1 MRFSN
6 DILVQYTNQFN
17 MNNINHRNAKQM
29 RKHCFLLMLV
39 MLFTFFT
46 TPAHADDTPVKN
58 DSNYYE
64 ISTAA
69 QLKWFAE
76 QVNAKNPGIN
86 ALLTADIDLSTL
98 EEDYWTPIGDG
109 KTDVNLLYQGV
120 FDGNNHVISGL
131 KVRPCLQSGLFGYT
145 NGATIRN
152 VVVQQPAFASV
163 SITISSTNTFVG
175 VLCGNAVKTT
185 FENCHVYD
193 AVLVPTENT
202 DGQPLEGVGG
212 ICGYLSDS
220 KISKCTVSGYFESLG
235 SYAGGIA
242 ALTHVSQ
249 IDSCKLLETSK
260 GVSRIYAKKYA
271 GGITGLVR
279 WRSAEVSL
287 QGCTNS
293 NAQVSA
299 ADTATC
305 GAIYGDEIFDANQL
319 VTYNGYMELYTTE
332 HLKVFSNFMNRGT
345 GTNKAK
351 LMRDINM
358 GQAGNFTPIGT
369 EDHPFD
375 GEFDGQ
381 GHTIDSLTINNQ
393 EYAGLFGYVKDGAI
407 KNVNLTN
414 PSLTTQDNDNLG
426 FIAGFL
432 TQNSGHATPVGYIEN
447 CHVTNGNLLRNGKG
461 SPDCVGG
468 IVGKTDMSAAV
479 RDCSF
484 QGIIKAHEDYIGGI
498 VGEMNSGSTV
508 TRCYLIGPSIVW
520 GNNYVGGIAGIME
533 DTDTKMSDCF
543 ADQSN
548 GQVTLHAEGSNYSGM
563 LCGKDKSGTSGTN
576 NAYTEDNLQYKLTGK
591 QISVEGG
598 KAHETK
604 ITGVASAGKGTYY
617 AIVDIGTSN
626 NYFTTEIENLNGV
639 EELYFWDNNSNIS
652 GTEACGWINMKIDDY
667 AFDRNF
673 KSLKM
678 MYRMFAGDDHDVML
692 RPSDVRPAGDKMFA
706 NCPDAKVYVDAEYYE
721 EFCNDSL
728 WSKYKDHL
736 VPTTSMRKE
745 DVNAEYGARYAYD
758 RNRDK
763 TGSVVKVDNGSN
775 YGSHQVH
782 VIGAD
787 DSYLVDKNQNIL
799 WIYQDIG
806 QTYDYNT
813 TKVWA
818 SSFKGKDNI
827 KQVKFQEIT
836 KSADGA
842 SQDFHIEIGDSA
854 FANCNNLTAF
864 NIALYSDEDDDHV
877 EFLHPSQ
884 IPVGKG
890 VFDNSSKAKIMVPR
904 DLVDEFKYDTQYGWG
919 QYKDIIEAGDFG
931 NNDYTEAGV
940 IYSYYTSEDGQKYYT
955 NKNNEEMEKI
965 VASWSNMYSNF
976 APSKV
981 LEYNNSSTI
990 KYMLASGVVPEKIN
1004 KNDGVMR
1011 LYCDIGAIYPNHY
1024 KTIALS
1030 ASGFQNQTSIKKI
1043 VFEDIVAN
1051 NYNTVTDLN
1060 FVIPDNTFRGCSN
1073 LKELNMF
1080 YYVTRGENNYNGIKP
1095 SQVFIGKNVF
1105 DGVSKDFRIVVL
1117 PDYYN
1122 DYINDP
1128 NWSQYKDLII
1138 AADYLPTDEDPVE
1151 RKGITYD
1158 YVSRSLNNLSTSD
1171 ITRLQS
1177 SAWNWVLPAIFA
1189 ASIVTSGG
1197 VGFVAGMTSW
1207 VEEAAMQAFVT
1218 AGGMF
1223 FTSLESATL
1232 AGLVVAKGTDEL
1244 LNSTAKN
1251 YLVNRAKKNY
1261 ARPATWKTQGL
1272 WIRTENITNVPNMY
1286 VTKIDDSKTD
1296 ITIYNDPGQKSEDYR
1311 TIGIERTAFHNK
1323 TNLKKIHFQDRY
1335 GESSESLNSMIL
1347 ALPDSCFGGCT
1358 NLELLDLVIYSGGDG
1373 FGRYNGLTPDNF
1385 IPYGDIFAGL
1395 DKSKIKI
1402 RVSREA
1408 YPEFIEDDYWKQ
1420 YKDMYQVVDVE
1431 EKEKQDEWK
1440 CKYSLAFNNNTIPL
1454 RSQSQGHD
1462 IEHVYIY
1469 GPGSGLAKTGL
1480 AALINDFGNWNNYKL
1495 DFVKAKA
1502 FYGNNDLKVLDIT
1515 DTHTNIA
1522 DVYTEFDISLL
1533 DSAFANCKNFE
1544 DFNIIYQVT
1553 DGDNHTESITPSQI
1567 TLGNGV
1573 FDGCDNLRLKFCLD
1587 QESAF
1592 LADTAWAKYKD
1603 KFRPCFFEPR
1613 DKNVAD
1619 ILLDSYRFGTDLN
1632 SGTNFTHVDAT
1643 RAKPEELKTLFQGK
1657 DIQSFDEF
1665 RAFGSCGL
1673 KTIYNG
1679 MFFGC
1684 SSLQSI
1690 MLPDSINT
1698 IEADAFRG
1706 CIMLNNLTIPANVT
1720 SIQANAFA
1728 NSGIKEFIVKSPV
1741 PADID
1746 AAKVFAS
1753 LSDSYIIYVADSV
1766 VDKYKEKW
1774 ASVSDHIN
1782 GIGKRRGLKVVTLKE
1797 PGTLAKELGL
1807 TYEYTESLLA
1817 DNHLYGNYAQFDSLR
1832 VIGTIDGRDIGVI
1845 RYLGGRDVEYN
1856 CKTPGRLSYLDLY
1869 EANLT
1874 SEGHYEYNRA
1884 YFDNE
1889 RPFDH
1894 FGWSNNYI
1902 ENDNEVS
1909 KFMFWGLDQLQTLIL
1924 PKTATKIKAGA
1935 FDNCTNLKVLVV
1947 GDDMKDIATSYDENY
1962 VAVSTPNKLA
1972 LVMLSN
1978 SAPETSEKAF
1988 MSVSGDPK
1996 GSGNSAIY
2004 NYAENNLRFTATIV
2018 PYNSVK
2024 SYSNKVAYSST
2035 CDSIIYNFEDAALV
2049 EALKTKHV
2057 FSPLDLAQ
2065 TRDITG
2071 FFNGNNKIEKF
2082 NELYYSSISMLGD
2095 STFTDMKGITE
2106 VTLPIALKKITA
2118 KAFKGCSSL
2127 QRINAFGIL
2136 IPELEEDAFVNL
2148 PTDFVIMVNEGQ
2160 EDAYRNAWPQYKD
2173 HIQGYRS
2180 ATINIREI
2188 TLTKPNTL
2196 ADSLNASITMDD
2208 EKVLAVGGNF
2218 NNLSGLKINGPIGGK
2233 DIALLRYLGGREP
2246 DWNNHVYTTNLKY
2259 LDLYDAELR
2268 ADKYY
2273 FTLKGINRRIEND
2286 NEVPKDMLWNC
2297 DNLETVI
2304 LPRTATKLCYEACY
2318 DMASLKRLVI
2328 GDNVTYI
2335 DDDALGSNHNL
2346 QDIIFLCSSVPELDG
2361 DAFTDNGGERKI
2373 EKFYVRNPLLYL
2385 YSRND
2390 EFTSHTNQITSGF
2403 EDVEYFRAFGSKAI
2417 ATEDDVPNIVSI
2429 DGWFD
2434 NFPSITNLKMLG
2446 KSNIKSIDKNS
2457 FSALKNL
2464 QQLSLPST
2472 LSKVEDGAF
2481 QENTNLHWL
2490 DISECD
2496 SLKSTIDK
2504 LGVSSDALVYVPKS
2518 FSESGKPNVVY
2529 GNTGALQCDEY
2540 NLSANFAYDVPKA
2553 FTAKKVNFGRQYSA
2567 GEYSTLTLPFG
2578 VDNKPAGF
2586 TFFAL
2591 DTDSTYSGHLY
2602 FNPTTTL
2609 EANTP
2614 YVVKARKQG
2623 TITISNETSIPVT
2636 PIRSNSVSA
2645 NGYTM
2650 HGNLQTIA
2658 AKDANEQ
2665 KMLVMT
2671 DSANVWNVA
2680 AADSAN
2686 ISPFTAYMLIN
2697 NSSVSNINVPSVFN
2711 CEHYYVGEQ
2720 EFELDGDGS
2729 EDDPLYC
2736 PDLDLKDGED
2746 FKSDRPFYTDK
2757 ATYRRYMPNKWST
2770 LCLPYAIAAENTT
2783 CEFYEISSINEEQV
2797 TLAKLTGNIEAG
2809 RTVLLHCLS
2818 SEDTVVI
2825 DAIGDEVYVSNTT
2838 SDDPNNLMSGS
2849 FAETEAP
2856 QGTYVISGDKFC
2868 LVDDLS
2874 DDEAKVEAFRGYL
2887 SLGEFSSKVA
2897 SFNLVIDG
2905 DATAIDKI
2913 NSLTDDANT
2922 EYYDVEGHRLNG
2934 LQKGLNIIKNG
2945 NKTLKV
2951 MIK

>member
-1 MRFSN
+1 
-6 DILVQYTNQFN
+6 
-17 MNNINHRNAKQM
+17 M
-29 RKHCFLLMLV
+29 RKHLFPLMLV
-39 MLFTFFT
+39 MLFAFLT
-46 TPAHADDTPVKN
+46 TTARADEAPEKN

-76 QVNAKNPGIN
+76 QVNTKNPDIN

-109 KTDVNLLYQGV
+109 KTDADILYKGV

-131 KVRPCLQSGLFGYT
+131 KVRPCLQSGLFGNTY
-145 NGATIRN
+145 GATIRN
-152 VVVQQPAFASV
+152 VVVQQPTFASV
-163 SITISSTNTFVG
+163 SITIASTNTFVG

-202 DGQPLEGVGG
+202 DSRPLEGVGG
-212 ICGYLSDS
+212 ICGYLSDG
-220 KISKCTVSGYFESLG
+220 KISKCTASGYFESLG

-249 IDSCKLLETSK
+249 IDSCQLLETSK
-260 GVSRIYAKKYA
+260 GASRIYAKKYA

-287 QGCTNS
+287 PGCTAT

-305 GAIYGDEIFDANQL
+305 GAIYGDETFDANQL
-319 VTYNGYMELYTTE
+319 VTYNGYLELYTAD
-332 HLKVFSNFMNRGT
+332 HLKAFANFVNRGINS
-345 GTNKAK
+345 NKAK

-369 EDHPFD
+369 KDHPFD

-393 EYAGLFGYVKDGAI
+393 EYAGLFGYVNDGAI

-414 PSLTTQDNDNLG
+414 PSLTTQDNDHLG
-426 FIAGFL
+426 FIAGL
-432 TQNSGHATPVGYIEN
+432 VTQTPGTPNSGYIEN
-447 CHVTNGNLLRNGKG
+447 CHVTNGNLLRDSKG

-468 IVGKTDMSAAV
+468 IVGKADMSAAV

-484 QGIIKAHEDYIGGI
+484 QGIIKAHEDHIGGI
-498 VGEMNSGSTV
+498 VGEMNSGSTI
-508 TRCYLIGPSIVW
+508 TRCYIIGPSTVW
-520 GNNYVGGIAGIME
+520 GNDYVGGIAGIME
-533 DTDTKMSDCF
+533 DTKTNMSDCF
-543 ADQSN
+543 ADQSQ
-548 GQVTLHAEGSNYSGM
+548 GEITIHAEDSNHSGM
-563 LCGKDKSGTSGTN
+563 LCGKDNSGTSGTN
-576 NAYTEDNLQYKLTGK
+576 NAYTEGNLQYKLTGK
-591 QISVEGG
+591 QVSVEGG

-604 ITGVASAGKGTYY
+604 ITGVAAAGKGTYY

-639 EELYFWDNNSNIS
+639 EELYFWDNNSNIA
-652 GTEACGWINMKIDDY
+652 GTEACGWISMKIDDY

-706 NCPDAKVYVDAEYYE
+706 NCPDAKVYVDAEYYD

-736 VPTTSMRKE
+736 VPTTSMRSE

-763 TGSVVKVDNGSN
+763 TATVVKVDNGSN

-787 DSYLVDKNQNIL
+787 DRYLTDKNQNTL

-818 SSFKGKDNI
+818 ASFKGKDNI

-842 SQDFHIEIGDSA
+842 SQPFHIEIGDSA
-854 FANCNNLTAF
+854 FADCNNLTAF
-864 NIALYSDEDDDHV
+864 NIALYSDEDNDHV

-904 DLVDEFKYDTQYGWG
+904 DLVDEFKYDNQYGWG

-931 NNDYTEAGV
+931 NNDYTEDGV
-940 IYSYYTSEDGQKYYT
+940 IYSYFTSEDGQKYYT
-955 NKNNEEMEKI
+955 NNDNEQMEKI
-965 VASWSNMYSNF
+965 VTSWTNMFFNF

-981 LEYNNSSTI
+981 LEYDNSSTI
-990 KYMLASGVVPEKIN
+990 KYMLASGIVPEKIN
-1004 KNDGVMR
+1004 KKDGVMR
-1011 LYCDIGAIYPNHY
+1011 LYCDIGETYPNHY

-1030 ASGFQNQTSIKKI
+1030 ANGFQNQTSVKKI
-1043 VFEDIVAN
+1043 VFEDIVSY

-1060 FVIPDNTFRGCSN
+1060 LVIPDNTFKGCSN

-1117 PDYYN
+1117 PEYYN

-1128 NWSQYKDLII
+1128 NWSQYKDFIV
-1138 AADYLPTDEDPVE
+1138 ASDYLPTDEAPVE
-1151 RKGITYD
+1151 RNGITYD
-1158 YVSRSLNNLSTSD
+1158 YISKSLNSMSTSD

-1177 SAWNWVLPAIFA
+1177 SALNWILPAIA
-1189 ASIVTSGG
+1189 ASGVIFAGGSYFILAPYSFFLNQAVEAIVYPIYL
-1197 VGFVAGMTSW
+1197 
-1207 VEEAAMQAFVT
+1207 AAYLTTT
-1218 AGGMF
+1218 AG
-1223 FTSLESATL
+1223 
-1232 AGLVVAKGTDEL
+1232 VVALGTTDAVKGH
-1244 LNSTAKN
+1244 NSVVKN
-1251 YLVNRAKKNY
+1251 YLVSRAKRNFS
-1261 ARPATWKTQGL
+1261 RPATWKMNGGIWLRTQK
-1272 WIRTENITNVPNMY
+1272 ITNVPNMY
-1286 VTKIDDSKTD
+1286 ISKIDDSKTD
-1296 ITIYNDPGQKSEDYR
+1296 LTIYNDPGEKSQDYR
-1311 TIGIERTAFHNK
+1311 TIGIEKTAFHNK

-1335 GESSESLNSMIL
+1335 GESSESLTGMQL
-1347 ALPDSCFGGCT
+1347 TLPDSCFAGCT
-1358 NLELLDLVIYSGGDG
+1358 NLELLDFVIYSSGNG

-1385 IPYGDIFAGL
+1385 VPYGDIFAGL

-1440 CKYSLAFNNNTIPL
+1440 CKYSLAFNNNTTPL
-1454 RSQSQGHD
+1454 RTQSQGHD

-1502 FYGNNDLKVLDIT
+1502 FYGNKDLKVLDIT
-1515 DTHTNIA
+1515 DTHSNIA

-1544 DFNIIYQVT
+1544 DFNMIYQVT
-1553 DGDNHTESITPSQI
+1553 DGDNHTESIAPSQI

-1573 FDGCDNLRLKFCLD
+1573 FDGCDNLRIKFCLG

-1613 DKNVAD
+1613 DKKVAD

-1632 SGTNFTHVDAT
+1632 SGTNFDHVDAT

-1673 KTIYNG
+1673 RTIYNG
-1679 MFFGC
+1679 MFSGC
-1684 SSLQSI
+1684 ASLQSI
-1690 MLPDSINT
+1690 MLPDSIHT
-1698 IEADAFRG
+1698 IETNAFSG
-1706 CIMLNNLTIPANVT
+1706 CTMLNNLTIPANVT

-1746 AAKVFAS
+1746 VAKVFAG
-1753 LSDSYIIYVADSV
+1753 LDDSYIIFVADSV
-1766 VDKYKEKW
+1766 VDAYKAKW
-1774 ASVSDHIN
+1774 ADVSDHIN
-1782 GIGKRRGLKVVTLKE
+1782 GIGKRHGLKVVTLKE

-1807 TYEYTESLLA
+1807 TYEYTESLFS

-1832 VIGTIDGRDIGVI
+1832 VIGTLDGRDIGVI

-1884 YFDNE
+1884 FLDNDRRFDE
-1889 RPFDH
+1889 S
-1894 FGWSNNYI
+1894 GWSNNYI

-1909 KFMFWGLDQLQTLIL
+1909 EFMFWGLDQLQTLIL

-1935 FDNCTNLKVLVV
+1935 FDNCTNLKILVV
-1947 GDDMKDIATSYDENY
+1947 GDDMKDIATSYNKNY
-1962 VAVSTPNKLA
+1962 VAVSTPNKLV
-1972 LVMLSN
+1972 LVMLGN

-1988 MSVSGDPK
+1988 VGVSGVPK
-1996 GSGNSAIY
+1996 GPGNGAVY
-2004 NYAENNLRFTATIV
+2004 NYAKDNTGFTATIV
-2018 PYNSVK
+2018 PHNAIN
-2024 SYSNKVAYSST
+2024 SYSANVAYSNT
-2035 CDSIIYNFEDAALV
+2035 TDSIIGNFEDAALV
-2049 EALKTKHV
+2049 EALKAKHV
-2057 FSPLDLAQ
+2057 FSQIDLVQ

-2071 FFNGNNKIEKF
+2071 FFNGNNKIEKV
-2082 NELYYSSISMLGD
+2082 NELFYSAVTTLGD
-2095 STFTDMKGITE
+2095 STFTDMKSITE
-2106 VTLPIALKKITA
+2106 VTLPMALKKITA
-2118 KAFKGCSSL
+2118 KAFKGCLSL
-2127 QRINAFGIL
+2127 QRINAFGL
-2136 IPELEEDAFVNL
+2136 FIPELEEDAFVNL

-2160 EDAYRNAWPQYKD
+2160 EDAYRKAWPQYKD
-2173 HIQGYRS
+2173 HIQGYRT
-2180 ATINIREI
+2180 ATVDIREI
-2188 TLTKPNTL
+2188 TLTRPNTL
-2196 ADSLNASITMDD
+2196 ADSLDATITMDND
-2208 EKVLAVGGNF
+2208 MVVAVGGNF

-2233 DIALLRYLGGREP
+2233 DIALIRYLGGREP
-2246 DWNNHVYTTNLKY
+2246 DWNNHVYTTHLKY

-2273 FTLKGINRRIEND
+2273 FTLKGVNRRIEND

-2335 DDDALGSNHNL
+2335 DDDALGGNNNL
-2346 QDIIFLCSSVPELDG
+2346 GDIIFLCSNVPELDG
-2361 DAFTDNGGERKI
+2361 DAFTDKSGERKV
-2373 EKFYVRNPLLYL
+2373 EKFYVRYPLLYL
-2385 YSRND
+2385 YSRNE
-2390 EFTSHTNQITSGF
+2390 EFASHANQITTGF
-2403 EDVEYFRAFGSKAI
+2403 EDVEAFLAFGSKAI
-2417 ATEDDVPNIVSI
+2417 ATEDDLPSIVSI

-2434 NFPSITNLKMLG
+2434 KFPGITNLKMLG
-2446 KSNIKSIDKNS
+2446 KSSIKSIGKNS
-2457 FSALKNL
+2457 VSALKNL
-2464 QQLSLPST
+2464 QQLSLPAT
-2472 LSKVEDGAF
+2472 LSQVEDGAF
-2481 QENTNLHWL
+2481 QENTHLHWL

-2496 SLKSTIDK
+2496 SLKGTIAK
-2504 LGVSSDALVYVPKS
+2504 LGVTSDALVYVPQS
-2518 FSESGKPNVVY
+2518 LSESGKANVVY
-2529 GNTGALQCDEY
+2529 GNTGALQCEEY
-2540 NLSANFAYDVPKA
+2540 NLSDNYGYDVPKA
-2553 FTAKKVNFGRQYSA
+2553 FTAKKVNFGRKYSA
-2567 GEYSTLTLPFG
+2567 GEYATLTLPFS
-2578 VDNKPAGF
+2578 VDKKPAGF

-2591 DTDSTYSGHLY
+2591 DTDSTYSGRLY

-2623 TITISNETSIPVT
+2623 TMTISNETSIPVT
-2636 PIRSNSVSA
+2636 PARSNSVRA

-2650 HGNLQTIA
+2650 HGTLQTIA
-2658 AKDANEQ
+2658 ANDAHEQ
-2665 KMLVMT
+2665 KMLVMD
-2671 DSANVWNVA
+2671 DSTHVWNIA
-2680 AADSAN
+2680 PADSADLL
-2686 ISPFTAYMLIN
+2686 PFTAYVLMN
-2697 NSSVSNINVPSVFN
+2697 NSTVSASDIPSVFN
-2711 CEHYYVGEQ
+2711 CEHYYVGDQ
-2720 EFELDGDGS
+2720 EFELEGDGS
-2729 EDDPLYC
+2729 ADDPLYC
-2736 PDLDLKDGED
+2736 PDLDLKEGKD
-2746 FKSDRPFYTDK
+2746 FRSDRPFHTGK
-2757 ATYRRYMPNKWST
+2757 ATYRRHMPHRWGT
-2770 LCLPYAIAAENTT
+2770 LCLPYAIAAQNAT
-2783 CEFYEISSINEEQV
+2783 CEFYDISGVDENQV
-2797 TLAKLTGNIEAG
+2797 TLTKLTGDIEAG
-2809 RTVLLHCLS
+2809 H
-2818 SEDTVVI
+2818 TVVLYSLETADSVEI
-2825 DAIGDEVYVSNTT
+2825 NAVGDEVYVTNTT
-2838 SDDPNNLMSGS
+2838 SDSPTGLMQGS
-2849 FAETEAP
+2849 FAAIVAP
-2856 QGTYVISGDKFC
+2856 KGSYILRNNKFF
-2868 LVDDLS
+2868 LTDNLGEEVKL
-2874 DDEAKVEAFRGYL
+2874 EAFNGYL
-2887 SLGEFSSKVA
+2887 TAGTLSSKAQSLDVVP
-2897 SFNLVIDG
+2897 SGETD
-2905 DATAIDKI
+2905 AIDKL
-2913 NSLTDDANT
+2913 NSFTDDANAK
-2922 EYYDVEGHRLNG
+2922 YYDAAGRRLNR
-2934 LQKGLNIIKNG
+2934 LQKGVNIIQNG
-2945 NKTLKV
+2945 NRNLKV
-2951 MIK
+2951 VIK